1 MKYFGT
7 MPSPIGPLRPVVDER
22 GAVVRIAFPD
32 ENVTDAVEDPKRV
45 APVVAQLAE
54 YFDGKRRAF
63 DLELQPEGS
72 EFQRQVWK
80 LVYAIP
86 FGQTR
91 SYGQLAAEMKLASGA
106 RAIGRANATNPIP
119 IVVPCHRVI
128 GANGSLT
135 GYAGGLE
142 VKRMLLELEQPT
154 LF

>member
-1 MKYFGT
+1 MKYFCT
-7 MPSPIGPLRPVVDER
+7 MPSPIGPLRPIVDER

-45 APVVAQLAE
+45 AGVVAQLEE

-63 DLELQPEGS
+63 DLELRPEGS
-72 EFQRQVWK
+72 EFQHQVWK